1 MIIYLQSLFCL
12 AKINKCFLTTIIVF
26 LFQIVL
32 GRDARKDERNIIEVE
47 ASNIE
52 GDLIRY
58 PVACLKLGHQE
69 MVSPVYNNLIS
80 YDWSPCY
87 ITLISMMLGQN

>member
-12 AKINKCFLTTIIVF
+12 AKINKCLLTSICF

-80 YDWSPCY
+80 LDWSPCY

>member
-12 AKINKCFLTTIIVF
+12 AKINKCFLTNLCF

-58 PVACLKLGHQE
+58 PVDT
-69 MVSPVYNNLIS
+69 SS
-80 YDWSPCY
+80 
-87 ITLISMMLGQN
+87 

>member
-12 AKINKCFLTTIIVF
+12 AKMNKCFLTNICF

-32 GRDARKDERNIIEVE
+32 GRDARIDERNIIEVE

-69 MVSPVYNNLIS
+69 MVSPVYNNLI
-80 YDWSPCY
+80 YLDWSPFN
-87 ITLISMMLGQN
+87 IT

>member
-1 MIIYLQSLFCL
+1 MLFNDHYC
-12 AKINKCFLTTIIVF
+12 F

-80 YDWSPCY
+80 LDWSPCY